1 MAKTWGSQNWELGEG
16 FDVHHLE
23 REAAL
28 NQFEKGMPRTQ
39 AEELAYNT
47 HKEDLRKKSAIEAA
61 AHHYSNMKDSSGDI
75 ARMHAK
81 MYEAHMKGAGLEHY
95 PVPKEI
101 LAAVQHARLNSSYK
115 PHKHD
120 EALLKQIEAKK
131 KGGK

>member
-1 MAKTWGSQNWELGEG
+1 MAKTWGSQNWELGDG

-28 NQFEKGMPRTQ
+28 NQFEKGMPRVQ
-39 AEELAYNT
+39 AEEAAYHT
-47 HKEDLRKKSAIEAA
+47 HAADLKKKAAIEAA
-61 AHHYSNMKDSSGDI
+61 AHHYSNMKDSSGDV

-81 MYEAHMKGAGLEHY
+81 MYEAHMKGAELKHY

-101 LAAVQHARLNSSYK
+101 LSAVQNARLNSSFK

-120 EALLKQIEAKK
+120 EALLKQLETKGKK
-131 KGGK
+131 K